1 MSDKIQKKNT
11 SLWGSRWSARR
22 IRGRREKEACPYLVS
37 VDQEKLRST
46 VGQMKRTWGFVPRTS
61 QRGLRALKCMF
72 RHPHVPRGA
81 LRKVSHSADYGA
93 NCIYSPRLQVDI

>member
-37 VDQEKLRST
+37 ADQEKLRST
-46 VGQMKRTWGFVPRTS
+46 VGQMKRTWGFVPQNLPGGTPGSEMYVQTS
-61 QRGLRALKCMF
+61 PRALGSTEEGIPQC
-72 RHPHVPRGA
+72 
-81 LRKVSHSADYGA
+81 
-93 NCIYSPRLQVDI
+93 